1 MSFTE
6 LTITY
11 YAHEQ
16 ILILI
21 ACGLMVA
28 ALVGA
33 LADRLIGPAS
43 FGTFGNA
50 CLIGLA
56 MVVAIVIDSRDLAHI
71 VPENSLRI
79 GLIAATIAT
88 GLLLTMAT
96 LRSWLDSHTG

>member
-1 MSFTE
+1 MNFTQ

-16 ILILI
+16 TLILI

-33 LADRLIGPAS
+33 LADRLIGSAS

-56 MVVAIVIDSRDLAHI
+56 MVVAVVMDSRDLARF

-79 GLIAATIAT
+79 GLVATAIAT
-88 GLLLTMAT
+88 GLLLTMAS
-96 LRSWLDSHTG
+96 LRSWLGHSSN